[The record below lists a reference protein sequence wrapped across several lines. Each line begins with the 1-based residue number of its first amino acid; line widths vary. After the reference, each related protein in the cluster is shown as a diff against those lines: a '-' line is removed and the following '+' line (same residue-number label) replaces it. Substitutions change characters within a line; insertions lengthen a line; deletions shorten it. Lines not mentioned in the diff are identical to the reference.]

1 MNGDAVDTGQY
12 GAMRSV
18 VSSVEHNE
26 QVFARFNE
34 RKKRDKLAC
43 YIANYINEELD
54 RGNKI
59 DSFVVW
65 DALEAFEGGADHA

>member
-18 VSSVEHNE
+18 VSSVEHNDE
-26 QVFARFNE
+26 VFARFNE
-34 RKKRDKLAC
+34 RMKRHNLAS
-43 YIANYINEELD
+43 YIADYINEELE

-65 DALEAFEGGADHA
+65 DALEAFDGGAA

>member
-18 VSSVEHNE
+18 VSSFEHNE
-26 QVFARFNE
+26 KVFARFNE
-34 RKKRDKLAC
+34 RMKRHNLAS
-43 YIANYINEELD
+43 YIADYINEELE

-59 DSFVVW
+59 DSFVVCE
-65 DALEAFEGGADHA
+65 ALEAFDGGAA